1 MKINL
6 RKAAVVQQQIQEE
19 IKRIGSE
26 KTAITV
32 SLYDADLD
40 SKVEAQF
47 NKYIVNNQRVSR
59 LMDANRFL
67 RAVVARKNAEVGI
80 MDYLAEDAMLSG
92 FETRLRGMSELTPR
106 IGAEAQK
113 REIESRISTI
123 TSERNLY
130 GRNEHNIEVNVV
142 TEKFVE
148 DAKAELEQVRRR
160 RRKIKDEMVS
170 INVRTE
176 IDVPEQVGQVLVE
189 LGLD

>member
-32 SLYDADLD
+32 SLYDTDVE
-40 SKVEAQF
+40 SKLNTQF
-47 NKYIVNNQRVSR
+47 NKYIVTNQRVSR

-67 RAVVARKNAEVGI
+67 RATVARKNAEVGI
-80 MDYLAEDAMLSG
+80 MDYLAEDAMLSA
-92 FETRLRGMSELTPR
+92 FETRLRGMAELTPR
-106 IGAEAQK
+106 ISEEAQK

-123 TSERNLY
+123 ASERNIY

-142 TEKFVE
+142 TEQFVN
-148 DAKAELEQVRRR
+148 DANAELEQVRRR

-170 INVRTE
+170 VNVRTE
-176 IDVPEQVGQVLVE
+176 IDIPEQVALVLTE

>member
-32 SLYDADLD
+32 SLYDTDVE
-40 SKVEAQF
+40 SKLNTQF

-67 RAVVARKNAEVGI
+67 RATVARKNAEVGI
-80 MDYLAEDAMLSG
+80 MDYLAEDAMLSA
-92 FETRLRGMSELTPR
+92 FETRLRGMAELTPR
-106 IGAEAQK
+106 ISEEAQK

-123 TSERNLY
+123 ASERNIY

-142 TEKFVE
+142 TEQFVN

-176 IDVPEQVGQVLVE
+176 IDVPEQVALVLTE

>member
-26 KTAITV
+26 KTSITV
-32 SLYDADLD
+32 SLYDTEINAKID
-40 SKVEAQF
+40 AQF
-47 NKYIVNNQRVSR
+47 VKYHGTNQRVSR

-67 RAVVARKNAEVGI
+67 RATVARKNAEVGI

-106 IGAEAQK
+106 ISEEAQK
-113 REIESRISTI
+113 REIESRIATI

-142 TEKFVE
+142 TDKFVE
-148 DAKAELEQVRRR
+148 DAKTELEQVRRR

-176 IDVPEQVGQVLVE
+176 IDVPEQVALVLTE

>member
-32 SLYDADLD
+32 SLYDTDVE
-40 SKVEAQF
+40 SKLNTQF
-47 NKYIVNNQRVSR
+47 NKYIVTNQRVSR

-67 RAVVARKNAEVGI
+67 RATVARKNAEVGI
-80 MDYLAEDAMLSG
+80 MDYLAEDAMLSA
-92 FETRLRGMSELTPR
+92 FETRLRSMSELTPR
-106 IGAEAQK
+106 ISEEAQK

-123 TSERNLY
+123 ASERNIY

-142 TEKFVE
+142 TEQFVE
-148 DAKAELEQVRRR
+148 DAKTELEQVRRR

-170 INVRTE
+170 VNVRTE
-176 IDVPEQVGQVLVE
+176 IDVPEQVALVLTE

>member
-32 SLYDADLD
+32 SLYDTDISAKTDT
-40 SKVEAQF
+40 QF
-47 NKYIVNNQRVSR
+47 NKYLLNNQRVSR

-106 IGAEAQK
+106 IGEEAQK
-113 REIESRISTI
+113 REIESRIATI

-142 TEKFVE
+142 TEQFVN
-148 DAKAELEQVRRR
+148 DAKTELEQVRRR

-170 INVRTE
+170 VNVRTE
-176 IDVPEQVGQVLVE
+176 IDVPEQVAQVLTE

>member
-19 IKRIGSE
+19 IKRIGNE
-26 KTAITV
+26 KTSITV
-32 SLYDADLD
+32 SLYDTDIE
-40 SKVEAQF
+40 SKINNQF
-47 NKYIVNNQRVSR
+47 SKYVVNNQRVSR

-67 RAVVARKNAEVGI
+67 RATVARKNAEVGI

-92 FETRLRGMSELTPR
+92 FETRLRGMAEQTPR
-106 IGAEAQK
+106 IGEEAQK
-113 REIESRISTI
+113 REIESRIATI

-142 TEKFVE
+142 TDKFVE
-148 DAKAELEQVRRR
+148 DANSELEQVRRR

-176 IDVPEQVGQVLVE
+176 IDVPEQVALVLTE

>member
-19 IKRIGSE
+19 IKRIGNE
-26 KTAITV
+26 KTSVTV
-32 SLYDADLD
+32 SLYDTDIE
-40 SKVEAQF
+40 SKINNQF
-47 NKYIVNNQRVSR
+47 SKYVVNNQRVSR

-67 RAVVARKNAEVGI
+67 RATVARKNAEVGI

-92 FETRLRGMSELTPR
+92 FETRLRGMAEQTPR
-106 IGAEAQK
+106 IGEEAQK
-113 REIESRISTI
+113 REIESRIATI

-142 TEKFVE
+142 TDKFVE
-148 DAKAELEQVRRR
+148 DAKSELEQVRRR

-176 IDVPEQVGQVLVE
+176 IDVPEQVALVLTE

>member
-32 SLYDADLD
+32 SLYDTDVE
-40 SKVEAQF
+40 SKLNTQF
-47 NKYIVNNQRVSR
+47 NKYIVTNQRVSR

-67 RAVVARKNAEVGI
+67 RATVARKNAEVGI
-80 MDYLAEDAMLSG
+80 MDYLAEDAMLSA
-92 FETRLRGMSELTPR
+92 FETRLRSMSELTPR
-106 IGAEAQK
+106 ISEEAQK

-123 TSERNLY
+123 ASERNIY
-130 GRNEHNIEVNVV
+130 GRNEHNFEVNVV
-142 TEKFVE
+142 TEQFVE
-148 DAKAELEQVRRR
+148 DAKTELEQVRRR

-170 INVRTE
+170 VNVRTE
-176 IDVPEQVGQVLVE
+176 IDVPEQVALVLTE